1 MRILALVLCICL
13 LPTGLS
19 FAEDDEVPGP
29 RPAPPEGEEPGA
41 RPGRRG
47 GNRGG
52 RGGGRAERLKRMDTN
67 GDGEISR
74 DEWRGPPQ
82 FFERMDADGDGVISG
97 KEMDVSGRTG
107 RGQGQGGQR
116 SGQRGG
122 GLQPDAMDADKDGKI
137 SKKEIGDWFEKSDKN
152 GDGFV
157 DKDEWTAASSGRAL
171 RDPAPKV
178 GDAAP
183 KVSAKSLVGMDTV
196 DLAQMTRLTVLI
208 FGSHT

>member
-1 MRILALVLCICL
+1 MRIFTLVLCLCL
-13 LPTGLS
+13 LPAGLS
-19 FAEDDEVPGP
+19 FAEEEEVPGP
-29 RPAPPEGEEPGA
+29 RPASPEGAEEGE
-41 RPGRRG
+41 RPQR
-47 GNRGG
+47 RGG
-52 RGGGRAERLKRMDTN
+52 RGGGRAERLKRMDAN

-82 FFERMDADGDGVISG
+82 FFDRMDQDGDGVISA
-97 KEMDVSGRTG
+97 KEIEGMSNRAG
-107 RGQGQGGQR
+107 RGQRGQR
-116 SGQRGG
+116 PGQRGG
-122 GLQPDAMDADKDGKI
+122 GLQPDAMDKDKDGKI
-137 SKKEIGDWFEKSDKN
+137 SKQELADWFEKGDKN

-157 DKDEWTAASSGRAL
+157 DKDEWAAASSGRVL